1 MTYKYLLFDLGGV
14 LVDLDFKR
22 SIEAFMELGCPPE
35 LFQGEFWSAG
45 IFKEVD
51 RGTISVEAF
60 YDEIR
65 RIGHLPHV
73 SNDDIMK
80 AWNQIIAGVPER
92 VFKALIKARE
102 QGPIYLLSNV
112 GALHWDLCHQTI
124 MRYTGEDALNW
135 FEKTFA
141 SFELHLLKPE
151 AAIYRHVIQE
161 TGLRPEDILFIDDRQ
176 ENLDAAAAEGFQV
189 LLSTDHDWID
199 HLGFGQS

>member
-1 MTYKYLLFDLGGV
+1 
-14 LVDLDFKR
+14 
-22 SIEAFMELGCPPE
+22 
-35 LFQGEFWSAG
+35 
-45 IFKEVD
+45 
-51 RGTISVEAF
+51 
-60 YDEIR
+60 
-65 RIGHLPHV
+65 
-73 SNDDIMK
+73 MK

-124 MRYTGEDALNW
+124 MRYQGEDALNW